1 MLAQINSYKLSVKAW
16 MFLMSIFVR
25 SLEAMNIDK
34 QNICNGD
41 GLWGSNNGGGLEQ
54 DTSRR
59 ISRDG
64 AIGWILRYEQQF
76 NNKVRSVQRY
86 KINDS

>member
-1 MLAQINSYKLSVKAW
+1 
-16 MFLMSIFVR
+16 MFLMSILLR
-25 SLEAMNIDK
+25 NLEAMNIDI

-41 GLWGSNNGGGLEQ
+41 GLWGSNSGGGLGQ
-54 DTSRR
+54 DMQRT
-59 ISRDG
+59 SRDG

-76 NNKVRSVQRY
+76 NNEVRSVTYARRY